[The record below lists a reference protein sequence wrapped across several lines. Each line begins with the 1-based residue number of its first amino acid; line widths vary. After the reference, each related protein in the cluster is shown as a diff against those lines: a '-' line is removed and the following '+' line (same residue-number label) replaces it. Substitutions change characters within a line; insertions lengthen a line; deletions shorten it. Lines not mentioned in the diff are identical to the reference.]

1 MSLANMRKFNR
12 MSQTD
17 LAEAI
22 GVHPSAIQ
30 KIEQGY
36 RCPYRTLYDI
46 AKLLNCEVS
55 ALIKSDDE
63 PFGEDEIIA
72 VPSVAAKHVGRPCF
86 FGNTV
91 EEVMANAEGRKNL
104 ILVEPKEGAMLD
116 NEGKSWRYILP
127 NRKFQPDNLPR
138 GRKGKAKR
146 EGAE

>member
-1 MSLANMRKFNR
+1 MSLANIRKLNR
-12 MSQTD
+12 LSQSD
-17 LAEAI
+17 LAKAL

-36 RCPYRTLYDI
+36 RCPYKTLYDI
-46 AKLLNCEVS
+46 AEFLNCEVS

-72 VPSVAAKHVGRPCF
+72 VPSVAAKHIGKPCF

-91 EEVMANAEGRKNL
+91 EEVMANAAKKKNHF
-104 ILVEPKEGAMLD
+104 LVDAKEGAMLD
-116 NEGKSWRYILP
+116 NEGKEWRYILP

-138 GRKGKAKR
+138 GRKCRKKKG
-146 EGAE
+146 EEE